1 MLQTKFIHLKVHSD
15 YSMIDGLAT
24 PEALVKHAYNSNMV
38 ALGLTDINN
47 LYGVVKFYSAARTYG
62 IKPIIGM
69 DICIT
74 SHIIKNK
81 IFHLTILTKNN
92 IGYKN
97 LINLI
102 SESYQK
108 GYDENVGPII
118 KLKDIISFRKGLLI
132 LSGGMLGDIGSCLM
146 KNDLNLLKKC
156 IYFYKK
162 YFLNKYYLE
171 ISRLDKEQEHEYI
184 EKIKNISC
192 FYSLPLVATNNVS
205 FLRKK
210 DFKIHKIRVAIHQ
223 KKNVSDPNFI
233 YTYTKQQFLKN
244 EQEMVEIFC
253 DIPEAL
259 INSVE
264 IAKRC
269 NVIIPSGE
277 YFLPVFSTQSIDMF
291 DFFLKKVTVGL
302 NNRLNENYPNIIEK
316 KNYSKVY
323 FKRLMYETKIIK
335 KMGFI
340 SYFLIV
346 MEFIQWA
353 KDHNIPVGPG
363 RGSGPGSLVAYSLY
377 ITELDPIKFDLL
389 FERFLNPDRV
399 SLPDFDID
407 FCMDKRDLV
416 IEHVSNKYGRNSV
429 AQIVT
434 FGTMAAKAVIRD
446 VGRVLGYPYGLIN
459 KISKLVPLDP
469 GMTLEKAFLIQKDLI
484 NLYNVNNDIKKLIDI
499 AKKLEGVTRNIG
511 KHAGGVVIAPTKIS
525 DFVPVF
531 CDAQGQNQI
540 TQFDKNDIEYIGL
553 VKFDFLGLKTLTMIY
568 SCIKKLINKK
578 KLKIPEIS
586 INSLDLK
593 DKNSF
598 KLLKSAE
605 TISIFQ
611 LESAGMRNLIRRLQP
626 DSFEDI
632 IALVAL
638 FRPGPLQSGMVDNF
652 IARKHGRE
660 IISYPDKKWQ
670 HELLKPI
677 LKPTYGIILYQEQ
690 VMKIA
695 QVLAGYTPGEADLL
709 RRAMGKKDPKE
720 MKRQKKIFKIGSEKI
735 GICPNLSEKIFALLE
750 KFSAYGF
757 NKSHSA
763 TYALISYQTLWLKAN
778 YPEEFM
784 ASAMTLDMDNTE
796 KIILLIQD
804 ARRMNVKIIAPNINI
819 SNYSFSISKNK
830 EIVYGL
836 GAIKGLGKAS
846 IDHILKERNS
856 KKVAYKNFLDFCI
869 RIFSKCITRRILER
883 LIMSGA
889 CDCFK
894 ICRFDLFNKIE
905 YYMRSAKQY
914 LESIKLKQN
923 FLFDFNYNCFLTKS
937 NQIQEI
943 KIIKKEDVIEKKN
956 NYFQWERETLGF
968 YLTNHPIKNF
978 IKELHY
984 YTKKIKLSDCT
995 WSSQKKNIIIA
1006 GMIFSI
1012 KIKFTKNN
1020 KKFYLITLDDSFSRL
1035 DIIFFSDIHDKKIHY
1050 LLNNKNI
1057 LVVIIGDVYF
1067 DKFRGCSRFL
1077 VKKIIELKDF
1087 RINRIKKIL
1096 LKINKNVLAQE
1107 NYIIHSLEYYFNH
1120 YVNIGTVHVSFLISE
1135 KYRNKY
1141 KIFQNQWNIQPDDNF
1156 FNYINFLSQD
1166 IKVKIIFLK

>member
-1 MLQTKFIHLKVHSD
+1 MLQTKFVHLKVHSD

-24 PEALVKHAYNSNMV
+24 PENLVKYAYNLNMV

-47 LYGVVKFYSAARTYG
+47 LYGVVKFYSAASFYG

-69 DICIT
+69 DIYIS

-81 IFHLTILTKNN
+81 IFHLTILTQNN

-97 LINLI
+97 LISLI
-102 SESYQK
+102 SESYQR
-108 GYDENVGPII
+108 GYSEDLGPVIT
-118 KLKDIISFRKGLLI
+118 LKDILRYKKGLLI
-132 LSGGMLGDIGSCLM
+132 LSGGMSGDIGFCLL
-146 KNDLNLLKKC
+146 KNNLNLLEKC

-162 YFLNKYYLE
+162 NFLNKYYLE
-171 ISRLDKEQEHEYI
+171 ISRIDKEKEDEYI
-184 EKIKNISC
+184 KKIKFISC
-192 FYSLPLVATNNVS
+192 SYSIPIVATNNVS
-205 FLRKK
+205 FLKKK

-223 KKNVSDPNFI
+223 KKNVSDPNLI
-233 YTYTKQQFLKN
+233 YSYTKQQFLKN
-244 EQEMVEIFC
+244 EQDMVEIFY
-253 DIPEAL
+253 DLPEAL
-259 INSVE
+259 VNSVE
-264 IAKRC
+264 ISKRC
-269 NVIIPSGE
+269 NVIIPSGK
-277 YFLPVFSTQSIDMF
+277 YFLPIFPTNSIDIC
-291 DFFLKKVTVGL
+291 DFFLEKVKEGL
-302 NNRLNENYPNIIEK
+302 SNRLKQNYPNTFERK
-316 KNYSKVY
+316 RYSSFY
-323 FKRLMYETKIIK
+323 LKRLLYETNIIK

-353 KDHNIPVGPG
+353 KNNGVPVGPG
-363 RGSGPGSLVAYSLY
+363 RGSGAGSLVAYSLY

-416 IEHVSNKYGRNSV
+416 IDHVAKKYGRYSV

-469 GMTLEKAFLIQKDLI
+469 GMTLEKAFLVQKDLI
-484 NLYNVNNDIKKLIDI
+484 NLYNLNDDIKKLIDI
-499 AKKLEGVTRNIG
+499 ARKLEGITRNIG

-531 CDAQGQNQI
+531 CDSKGNNQI

-568 SCIKKLINKK
+568 SCIEKINIKKK
-578 KLKIPEIS
+578 KLNMPEIS
-586 INSLDLK
+586 INTLNLN

-598 KLLKSAE
+598 NLLKSAE

-611 LESAGMRNLIRRLQP
+611 LESIGMRNLIRRLQP

-652 IARKHGRE
+652 ISRKKGQE

-670 HELLKPI
+670 HNLLKPI
-677 LKPTYGIILYQEQ
+677 LKSTYGIILYQEQ

-695 QVLAGYTPGEADLL
+695 QVLAGYTPSEADIL
-709 RRAMGKKDPKE
+709 RRAMAKKDPEE
-720 MKRQKKIFKIGSEKI
+720 MNRQKKIFKVGSKKL
-735 GICPNLSEKIFALLE
+735 GICPYLSEKIFSLLE

-763 TYALISYQTLWLKAN
+763 TYALISYQTLWLKSN
-778 YPEEFM
+778 YPAEFM
-784 ASAMTLDMDNTE
+784 ASALTLDMDNTH

-804 ARRMNVKIIAPNINI
+804 AQRMNLKIIAPDINI
-819 SNYSFSISKNK
+819 SNYFFSINKNS

-846 IDHILKERNS
+846 IEHIIKERS
-856 KKVAYKNFLDFCI
+856 YKKQEYKSFLDFCI
-869 RIFSKCITRRILER
+869 RTYSKCITRRILER

-889 CDCFK
+889 CDCFH
-894 ICRFDLFNKIE
+894 ICRVELFNNIE
-905 YYMRSAKQY
+905 YYMRFAKQY
-914 LESIKLKQN
+914 LSSINVKQNCLFNFDYDFFLKKKHINKNIKL
-923 FLFDFNYNCFLTKS
+923 
-937 NQIQEI
+937 
-943 KIIKKEDVIEKKN
+943 IKKRDVIEKQSM
-956 NYFQWERETLGF
+956 YFQWERETLGF

-978 IKELHY
+978 LKELFF
-984 YTKKIKLSDCT
+984 YTKNTKLSNCT
-995 WSSQKKNIIIA
+995 WISKQKNIILA
-1006 GMIFSI
+1006 GIIFSV

-1020 KKFYLITLDDSFSRL
+1020 KKFYFITLDDSFSRL
-1035 DIIFFSDIHDKKIHY
+1035 EIIFFGNQNNDNIDS
-1050 LLNNKNI
+1050 LLNKKNLI
-1057 LVVIIGDVYF
+1057 IITIGDIYV
-1067 DKFRGCSRFL
+1067 DKYRGGSRFL
-1077 VKKIIELKDF
+1077 VKNIYDLEKF
-1087 RINRIKKIL
+1087 RINRIKKIFL
-1096 LKINKNVLAQE
+1096 RINDNVLKNVNILL
-1107 NYIIHSLEYYFNH
+1107 SLEYYLKNH
-1120 YVNIGTVHVSFLISE
+1120 IVTGTVKILFLIPE
-1135 KYRNKY
+1135 KYRKQY
-1141 KIFQNQWNIQPDDNF
+1141 KFFQLDWNIQPDNNF
-1156 FNYINFLSQD
+1156 FNYINFLSKK
-1166 IKVKIIFLK
+1166 IEIKIIFLD